1 MLVNFVL
8 AAGMTLIVIIIT
20 FLLRFRK
27 QLPYR
32 LLCVFFASV
41 FFFLLYYFGYLH
53 RSRVIGGIAFLFG
66 NGMGFLW
73 GPLFLHYIQSLAYP
87 KKRVLRSLAL
97 HLIPFGINALFIS
110 VPRAINMFDRSYFQ
124 GFTDWYMPNSE
135 YLNILENAFVLV
147 YFFICL
153 RFIRRLNV
161 LHSKSYSDTEGKDL
175 AWCRQLIVALI
186 VLVSLD
192 IVFSVYELNFPPIE
206 WNIGMVPAFLFV
218 GLSAFFAY
226 KGMWQAQILVPEFL
240 LDGTKEPEALPG
252 PQKPSDAPH
261 VNTFSSEGD
270 EPVSQPAGSGTRAL
284 TGLSEQE
291 IEKLKTRL
299 YEVLDTEKPYL
310 NDSLTL
316 ADLAALIPIS
326 DKKLSELLNKHV
338 CISFYDLIN
347 NYRVETVKQKMRS
360 PLARQ
365 FTLLAIAFESGFKS
379 KTSFNRVFKQKTGV
393 SPSQYYEAYRR
404 ETVAESIP

>member
-1 MLVNFVL
+1 MGNWEMLVNFILV
-8 AAGMTLIVIIIT
+8 AGMTLILIIVT

-32 LLCVFFASV
+32 LLSFFFASV

-53 RSRVIGGIAFLFG
+53 RSRPIGGIAFLFG

-87 KKRVLRSLAL
+87 KTRVLRSLGIQ
-97 HLIPFGINALFIS
+97 LIPFAVNALLIS
-110 VPRAINMFDRSYFQ
+110 IPRAMNMFDRAWFPD
-124 GFTDWYMPNSE
+124 FTEWFMTYGE

-153 RFIRRLNV
+153 RFIHRLNA
-161 LHSKSYSDTEGKDL
+161 LQANSFSDTRGKDL
-175 AWCRQLIVALI
+175 AWCRQLITALI
-186 VLVSLD
+186 VIVSLD
-192 IVFSVYELNFPPIE
+192 ILFSVYELNYPPIE
-206 WNIGMVPAFLFV
+206 WNIGMLPAFAFV

-240 LDGTKEPEALPG
+240 LEQQAPAKQPVDKTPETVTP
-252 PQKPSDAPH
+252 AP
-261 VNTFSSEGD
+261 V
-270 EPVSQPAGSGTRAL
+270 ARAL
-284 TGLSEQE
+284 AGLSEQE
-291 IEKLKTRL
+291 IEKLKGRL
-299 YEVLDTEKPYL
+299 YEVLEQEKPYL

-316 ADLAALIPIS
+316 GDLAALIPIS
-326 DKKLSELLNKHV
+326 DKKLSELLNRHI

-347 NYRVETVKQKMRS
+347 NYRVETVKQKMRA
-360 PLARQ
+360 PEGRQ
-365 FTLLAIAFESGFKS
+365 FTLLAIAFDAGFNS

-393 SPSQYYEAYRR
+393 SPSQYYESCLR
-404 ETVAESIP
+404 ETAQDA

>member
-1 MLVNFVL
+1 MGNWEMLVNFVL
-8 AAGMTLIVIIIT
+8 VAGMTLILIIVT

-32 LLCVFFASV
+32 LLSIFFASI

-53 RSRVIGGIAFLFG
+53 RSRTIGGIAFLFG

-97 HLIPFGINALFIS
+97 HLIPFAANALLIS
-110 VPRAINMFDRSYFQ
+110 VPRAMNMFDRSFFQ
-124 GFTDWYMPNSE
+124 GFAEWYMPNSE
-135 YLNILENAFVLV
+135 YLNILENGFVLV

-153 RFIRRLNV
+153 RFIDRLNALQV
-161 LHSKSYSDTEGKDL
+161 NSYSDTEGKDL
-175 AWCRQLIVALI
+175 GWCRQLIVALMI
-186 VLVSLD
+186 IVSLD
-192 IVFSVYELNFPPIE
+192 ILFSVYELNYPPIE
-206 WNIGMVPAFLFV
+206 WNIGMLPAFAFF

-240 LDGTKEPEALPG
+240 LEKNPSPALPETERSQESG
-252 PQKPSDAPH
+252 M
-261 VNTFSSEGD
+261 SSEQT
-270 EPVSQPAGSGTRAL
+270 PSARAL
-284 TGLSEQE
+284 TGFSEAE
-291 IEKLKTRL
+291 IENLKTRL
-299 YEVLDTEKPYL
+299 YEVLENEKPYL

-316 ADLAALIPIS
+316 GELADLIPIS

-360 PLARQ
+360 PVGKQ
-365 FTLLAIAFESGFKS
+365 FTLLAMAFDSGFKS

-393 SPSQYYEAYRR
+393 SPSQYYETVR
-404 ETVAESIP
+404 EN